1 MKSLGDLLKKNAGTS
16 PVWRKVQAA
25 MVVEEA
31 NDVLSKLFGE
41 ESKKYARA
49 MYVKEKNLAIACLSS
64 VIAQEIRLNQVK
76 IISLINTKFGKN
88 TVEKIKY
95 LS

>member
-1 MKSLGDLLKKNAGTS
+1 MRSLGDLLKNHTGQS
-16 PVWRKVQAA
+16 PIWKKVGAA

-31 NDVLSKLFGE
+31 NAIMTKLFGE

-49 MYVKEKNLAIACLSS
+49 MYVKSGDLAIACLSS
-64 VIAQEIRLNQVK
+64 VIAQEIRLNQGK
-76 IISLINTKFGKN
+76 IIGEINKKFGPK

>member
-1 MKSLGDLLKKNAGTS
+1 
-16 PVWRKVQAA
+16 

-31 NDVLSKLFGE
+31 NEVLFQLFGE

-49 MYVKEKNLAIACLSS
+49 MYIKDKALAIACLSS
-64 VIAQEIRLNQVK
+64 VMAQEIRLNQQLIVEK
-76 IISLINTKFGKN
+76 INKKLGQKI
-88 TVEKIKY
+88 VEKIKY